1 MMSAWGAGNLAL
13 VGSPMDG
20 CLIEVEGD
28 QGRNSHKVSRQWF
41 CALFVLKKN
50 EGEFAKKKSQNAS
63 RQWFYALYM
72 LGFRVR
78 V

>member
-1 MMSAWGAGNLAL
+1 
-13 VGSPMDG
+13 MDG

-41 CALFVLKKN
+41 CALYMLKKM
-50 EGEFAKKKSQNAS
+50 KKNLPKNKSQKVS
-63 RQWFYALYM
+63 RQWFYASYM